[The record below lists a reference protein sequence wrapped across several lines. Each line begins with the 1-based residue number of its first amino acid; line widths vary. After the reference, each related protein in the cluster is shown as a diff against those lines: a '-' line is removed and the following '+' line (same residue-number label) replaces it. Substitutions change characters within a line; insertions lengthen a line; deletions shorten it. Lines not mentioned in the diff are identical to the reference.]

1 MDAQPGLKVM
11 LIDDDTF
18 LLEMYALKF
27 KKNNFEVEAV
37 TSAEECI
44 SKLKGGSQPD
54 IILMDIIMPKMDGLE
69 LLKVVQT
76 EKLIPKATKIMLT
89 NQGQQSD
96 VDKADSI
103 GCDGY
108 IIKALFTPSEVV
120 EQVKKIHAAK
130 K

>member
-11 LIDDDTF
+11 LVDDDTF

-27 KKNNFEVEAV
+27 KKNNYEVMTV
-37 TSAEECI
+37 TSRNEAI
-44 SKLKGGSQPD
+44 LKLKGGDKPD
-54 IILMDIIMPKMDGLE
+54 IILMDIIMPQMDGLDT
-69 LLKVVQT
+69 LKIINT
-76 EKLIPKATKIMLT
+76 EKLAPLATKIMLT

-96 VDKADSI
+96 IDKANAI

-108 IIKALFTPSEVV
+108 IIKALYTPSEVV
-120 EQVKKIHAAK
+120 EQVKKIQSTK

>member
-1 MDAQPGLKVM
+1 MDAQSGLKVM
-11 LIDDDTF
+11 LVDDDTF

-27 KKNNFEVEAV
+27 KKNNFQVNTV
-37 TSAEECI
+37 TSGADVI
-44 SKLKGGSQPD
+44 SKLKGGEKPD
-54 IILMDIIMPKMDGLE
+54 IILMDIIMPQMDGLE
-69 LLKVVQT
+69 ALKIIQT
-76 EKLIPKATKIMLT
+76 EKLAPKATKIMLT

-96 VDKADSI
+96 IDKANTL

-120 EQVKKIHAAK
+120 EQVKKIHSAK

>member
-1 MDAQPGLKVM
+1 MDAQSGLKVM
-11 LIDDDTF
+11 LVDDDTF

-27 KKNNFEVEAV
+27 KKNNFEVETV
-37 TSAEECI
+37 TSAADCI
-44 SKLKGGSQPD
+44 SKIKGGAKPD
-54 IILMDIIMPKMDGLE
+54 IILMDIIMPQTDGLE
-69 LLKVVQT
+69 LLKIVNT
-76 EKLIPKATKIMLT
+76 ENLLPKATKIMLT

-96 VDKADSI
+96 VDKANEI

>member
-11 LIDDDTF
+11 LVDDDTF

-27 KKNNFEVEAV
+27 KKNNFEVMTV
-37 TSAEECI
+37 TSGTDAI
-44 SKLKGGSQPD
+44 AKLKGGEKPD
-54 IILMDIIMPKMDGLE
+54 VILMDIIMPQMDGLE
-69 LLKVVQT
+69 TLKIIQT
-76 EKLIPKATKIMLT
+76 EKLAPQATKIMLT

-96 VDKADSI
+96 VDKANSI

-108 IIKALFTPSEVV
+108 IIKALYTPSEVV
-120 EQVKKIHAAK
+120 EQVKKIQSTK

>member
-11 LIDDDTF
+11 LVDDDRF

-27 KKNNFEVEAV
+27 KKNNFEVIMV
-37 TSAEECI
+37 TSGTDAI
-44 SKLKGGSQPD
+44 AKLKGGEKPD
-54 IILMDIIMPKMDGLE
+54 VILMDIIMPQIDGLDT
-69 LLKVVQT
+69 LKIIQT
-76 EKLIPKATKIMLT
+76 EKLAPQATKIMLT

-96 VDKADSI
+96 VDKASSI

-108 IIKALFTPSEVV
+108 IIKALYTPSEVV
-120 EQVKKIHAAK
+120 EQVKKIQSTK